1 MNRPASPHLITTYN
15 EREQVTPREL
25 SIRVPAILH
34 SKDEDGVKGCRVAGA
49 INNYTSQLLTYGS
62 SSQSPSCKSSR
73 QYNLTEALLFLSHFI
88 GDIHK
93 VVLPPNPQVPDFCK
107 CFCCGLQL
115 KPMLLVYVATKIC
128 TSPCKASS
136 DLRLNPSLCSMISR
150 KHMSIML
157 KLFTLALLC
166 LMWLC
171 QTKLICLCCAYF

>member
-1 MNRPASPHLITTYN
+1 MPCFSAWNTA
-15 EREQVTPREL
+15 
-25 SIRVPAILH
+25 
-34 SKDEDGVKGCRVAGA
+34 D
-49 INNYTSQLLTYGS
+49 
-62 SSQSPSCKSSR
+62 
-73 QYNLTEALLFLSHFI
+73 NLTEAPLFLSHFM

-93 VVLPPNPQVPDFCK
+93 VVLLPNPQVPDLCK

-128 TSPCKASS
+128 TPPCKASS

-150 KHMSIML
+150 KHISIML

-166 LMWLC
+166 LMWWC